1 MLKVVGGVVECWW
14 SRLLGVVAYGMDIG
28 AQRVLYKVELY
39 GLCGGGGNAVWGVKA
54 WVVVKGRWR
63 ESGGGCFL

>member
-39 GLCGGGGNAVWGVKA
+39 GM
-54 WVVVKGRWR
+54 
-63 ESGGGCFL
+63 